1 MGNNEYVPISSEV
14 LEERMNDILDCW
26 KVYFQ
31 KVLRQYNEV
40 EPNLSIE
47 YTVNSV
53 ALRELV
59 ERVYQRKDYFL
70 RYHSDLK
77 MSEFKEIG
85 LNVFWI
91 SKFKPFQIKANH
103 NIDKLAFETNDDF
116 AMFHMFTALGELA
129 KRLKLDI
136 NMEKIPRS
144 LYCELAY
151 CLNFRDI
158 SKEALGM
165 IVELIARIAIPNL
178 PE

>member
-59 ERVYQRKDYFL
+59 ERVYQRKD
-70 RYHSDLK
+70 
-77 MSEFKEIG
+77 
-85 LNVFWI
+85 
-91 SKFKPFQIKANH
+91 
-103 NIDKLAFETNDDF
+103 
-116 AMFHMFTALGELA
+116 
-129 KRLKLDI
+129 
-136 NMEKIPRS
+136 
-144 LYCELAY
+144 
-151 CLNFRDI
+151 
-158 SKEALGM
+158 
-165 IVELIARIAIPNL
+165 
-178 PE
+178 

>member
-1 MGNNEYVPISSEV
+1 MGNNEYVPISSDI
-14 LEERMNDILDCW
+14 LEERMKNILDCW
-26 KVYFQ
+26 EVYFQ
-31 KVLRQYNEV
+31 KILKQCGEDV
-40 EPNLSIE
+40 E

-77 MSEFKEIG
+77 MSEYKEIG

-91 SKFKPFQIKANH
+91 SKFKPFQIKADH

-116 AMFHMFTALGELA
+116 AMFHMFTALEKLA
-129 KRLKLDI
+129 KTLKLDF
-136 NMEKIPRS
+136 NTERIPRS

-151 CLNFRDI
+151 CLNFRDM

>member
-1 MGNNEYVPISSEV
+1 MGNNEYVPISSDV
-14 LEERMNDILDCW
+14 LEKRMKEIVDCW
-26 KVYFQ
+26 EIYFQ
-31 KVLRQYNEV
+31 NILKQCRDKAEL
-40 EPNLSIE
+40 E
-47 YTVNSV
+47 YTVNTV

-70 RYHSDLK
+70 RYHSNLK
-77 MSEFKEIG
+77 MSEYKEIG

-91 SKFKPFQIKANH
+91 SKFKPFQIKGNC

-116 AMFHMFTALGELA
+116 AMFHMFTALEKLA
-129 KRLKLDI
+129 KSQNLDF
-136 NMEKIPRS
+136 NADKIPRS

-151 CLNFRDI
+151 CLNFRDM

>member
-1 MGNNEYVPISSEV
+1 MNNGEYVPVSSEI
-14 LEERMNDILDCW
+14 LEERMNDIVNCW
-26 KVYFQ
+26 EVYFQ
-31 KVLRQYNEV
+31 HVV
-40 EPNLSIE
+40 EMYTKDNPDLLIE

-70 RYHSDLK
+70 RYHSNLK

-85 LNVFWI
+85 LNMFWI
-91 SKFKPFQIKANH
+91 SKFKPFQIRANF

-116 AMFHMFTALGELA
+116 AMFHLLTALEKLA
-129 KRLKLDI
+129 KTLGLDFDS
-136 NMEKIPRS
+136 KRIPYS